1 MPSAAPAAS
10 LVLASTSRYR
20 RELLERLSL
29 AFLVEGPGTD
39 ETPLPDEPAVETA
52 ARLALAKARAVGAR
66 HPGALVIGADQV
78 AVCDGVRLDK
88 PGTLEKAIGQL
99 RHASGRVVT
108 FHTALVLLNTA
119 SGRHQAEAVPTESR
133 FRHLSEAE
141 IQRYLRAEPA
151 LDCAG
156 SAKAEG
162 LGIALMEEIRS
173 ADPTALIGLPLI
185 ALARMLRAEGVAVP

>member
-119 SGRHQAEAVPTESR
+119 SGRH
-133 FRHLSEAE
+133 
-141 IQRYLRAEPA
+141 
-151 LDCAG
+151 
-156 SAKAEG
+156 
-162 LGIALMEEIRS
+162 
-173 ADPTALIGLPLI
+173 
-185 ALARMLRAEGVAVP
+185 